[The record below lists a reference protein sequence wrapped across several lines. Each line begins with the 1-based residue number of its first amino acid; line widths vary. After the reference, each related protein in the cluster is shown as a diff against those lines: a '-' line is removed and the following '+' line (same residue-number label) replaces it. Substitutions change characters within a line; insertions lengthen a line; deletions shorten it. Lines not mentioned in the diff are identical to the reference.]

1 MRYVVMAMLEARCPE
16 CGKKALVNDEMS
28 EVKCSH
34 CGFTATYDDYIEIMK
49 GKAVDIADN
58 FQSGWDRNPF

>member
-1 MRYVVMAMLEARCPE
+1 MLEASCPE
-16 CGKKALVNDEMS
+16 CGKKAVVNDEMS

-49 GKAVDIADN
+49 GKAVDIVDN
-58 FQSGWDRNPF
+58 FQMNWDRNPL